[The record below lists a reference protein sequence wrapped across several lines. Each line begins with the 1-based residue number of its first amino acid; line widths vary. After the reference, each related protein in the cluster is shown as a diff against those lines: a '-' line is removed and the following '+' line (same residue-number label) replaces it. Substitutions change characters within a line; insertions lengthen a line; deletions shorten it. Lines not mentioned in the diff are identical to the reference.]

1 MVGASLC
8 TAMPVT
14 AGALLKGGA
23 SVLRQS
29 ENQSCTASV
38 LIMNSLLVCPAA
50 GCSTQRRVDALRPD
64 LGGDPR
70 QPSRQ
75 RGGGGGGARG
85 IEGEEEQRPPE
96 QQLPPLS
103 APVFSVRV
111 SLAVAFD
118 ASVHASIAQSIP
130 Y

>member
-1 MVGASLC
+1 M
-8 TAMPVT
+8 T
-14 AGALLKGGA
+14 
-23 SVLRQS
+23 
-29 ENQSCTASV
+29 
-38 LIMNSLLVCPAA
+38 SLLPCPAA
-50 GCSTQRRVDALRPD
+50 GCPTQRRVDALRPD

-75 RGGGGGGARG
+75 RGGGGGGALG
-85 IEGEEEQRPPE
+85 IEGEEQRPPE

-118 ASVHASIAQSIP
+118 ASAHASIAQSIP

>member
-1 MVGASLC
+1 M
-8 TAMPVT
+8 
-14 AGALLKGGA
+14 
-23 SVLRQS
+23 
-29 ENQSCTASV
+29 
-38 LIMNSLLVCPAA
+38 
-50 GCSTQRRVDALRPD
+50 DALCPH

-75 RGGGGGGARG
+75 RGGGGSGALSL
-85 IEGEEEQRPPE
+85 EGEEQRPPE
-96 QQLPPLS
+96 QQLAPLS
-103 APVFSVRV
+103 TPVFSVRV